1 MYYLG
6 LAPPRF
12 AALSGLE
19 QYFAMA
25 RGTDDIQ
32 LALDMSK
39 YFDTNYRALAF
50 PKWPPT
56 LFVPFRGLPRQ
67 LFLPLSL
74 WRRRPAPLA
83 SAWSWLS
90 TAVHMSCTT
99 ADIPSGKCGAR
110 GMINRTVALHLN
122 NAAVVIVWQQK
133 HLF

>member
-39 YFDTNYRALAF
+39 YFDTNYRAPAF
-50 PKWPPT
+50 LNRLPT
-56 LFVPFRGLPRQ
+56 LFVPFQILPRQ
-67 LFLPLSL
+67 MFLPLSL
-74 WRRRPAPLA
+74 
-83 SAWSWLS
+83 
-90 TAVHMSCTT
+90 
-99 ADIPSGKCGAR
+99 
-110 GMINRTVALHLN
+110 
-122 NAAVVIVWQQK
+122 
-133 HLF
+133 